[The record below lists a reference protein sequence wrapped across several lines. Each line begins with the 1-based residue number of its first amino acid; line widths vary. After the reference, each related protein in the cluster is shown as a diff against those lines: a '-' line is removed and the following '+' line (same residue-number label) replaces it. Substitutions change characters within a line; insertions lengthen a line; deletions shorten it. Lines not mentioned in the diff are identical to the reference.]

1 MRLELIIIEIAGILF
16 HLCKMILTPTPFVAG
31 LILTLVEAVGDF
43 SIKKYVQGSGYGFLG
58 VGIGVYLSLVGL
70 LVWLFKTLGLA
81 ITNSYWDATSNI
93 ISMFVGA
100 CMLGETYTLKQW
112 LGMAIVGLGMFLIG
126 N

>member
-1 MRLELIIIEIAGILF
+1 MIFLY
-16 HLCKMILTPTPFVAG
+16 KMILTPTPLVAG
-31 LILTLVEAVGDF
+31 LLLTMVEAVGDF
-43 SIKKYVQGSGYGFLG
+43 SIKKYVQGSGSGFLG

-93 ISMFVGA
+93 VSIFVGA
-100 CMLGETYTLKQW
+100 CLLGESYTLKQW
-112 LGMAIVGLGMFLIG
+112 LGMAIVGFGMFLIG